1 MNLNLSTVDIG
12 MVILYIV
19 AFAAMGFWASRKIST
34 AKDFTTAGQNLPLK
48 LVIGS
53 SIATCLGAGV
63 LFANYERI
71 HSFGISGFIWIIGW
85 YIGWLLLVP
94 ISRQLRGSGATSLPG
109 FLELR
114 FNAKTRKYSSW
125 FVLISMISLSASVF
139 LAFGNACAALGIC
152 DVKTGT
158 IVGTII
164 IVIFTFASGLW
175 GVTLTD
181 SVQTII
187 ILIGC
192 GIIMPIIAVKNV
204 GGISNIT
211 SYVTSTEFLAKGI
224 APMTLT
230 GYFLSN
236 LLGAGADASFCQRT
250 FAAKDAKTAATGQT
264 AACLISMG
272 VSIVAMIPALTI
284 GMYYPEMTNG
294 SQFTPLFVADYFPVG
309 LKGIM
314 LAVLCGLLLTTGD
327 SYLMLISSTVV
338 DDFVR
343 PAKKDW
349 DEKKLIGIG
358 RITIV
363 IGAFVIVA
371 LALYMG
377 SIYELIALGG
387 SAYGAA
393 VFFPLHLGCR
403 TKKLNTKAV
412 NVAIVVGGMVS
423 FVWDLL
429 KFSTSTGIRGVL
441 IGVGLNLIICFV
453 GSCILKEKEEH
464 VEIEK

>member
-1 MNLNLSTVDIG
+1 MNLNLSLIDIG

-19 AFAAMGFWASRKIST
+19 LFAAMGFWASKKVST

-48 LVIGS
+48 LVVGS

-71 HSFGISGFIWIIGW
+71 HSFGISGFIWIMGW

-109 FLELR
+109 FLEER

-125 FVLISMISLSASVF
+125 FVLISMVSLSASVF

-158 IVGTII
+158 IVGTVI
-164 IVIFTFASGLW
+164 IVIFTFVSGLW

-192 GIIMPIIAVKNV
+192 GIVMPVIAVKNA
-204 GGISNIT
+204 GGMS
-211 SYVTSTEFLAKGI
+211 SVVAQVTSADFLAKGI
-224 APMTLT
+224 APLTLL

-250 FAAKDAKTAATGQT
+250 FAAKDAKTAAKGQT
-264 AACLISMG
+264 IACLISMI
-272 VSIVAMIPALTI
+272 VSVVAMIPALTI
-284 GMYYPEMTNG
+284 GLYYPDIASG
-294 SQFTPLFVADYFPVG
+294 AQFTPMFVADYFPVG

-343 PAKKDW
+343 PAKPDM
-349 DEKKLIGIG
+349 DDKKLLKIG
-358 RITIV
+358 RVTIV
-363 IGAFVIVA
+363 IAAIIIVI

-403 TKKLNTKAV
+403 IKKLNIKAV
-412 NVAIVVGGMVS
+412 NVAIVIGGLVS
-423 FVWDLL
+423 FIWDLAKL
-429 KFSTSTGIRGVL
+429 SAITGIRGVL
-441 IGVGLNLIICFV
+441 IGVALNLIICLV
-453 GSCILKEKEEH
+453 GSAFFDKKEIGED
-464 VEIEK
+464 